1 MAGPEA
7 NVQANVQADVQA
19 AVQVGAR
26 PRLREPGLAGF
37 APGTERYRVAGG
49 ASLAVA
55 LKPGDRLTVTD
66 VEGRQPCELVAFDA
80 EGRAGGGVLG
90 ARADAEPIGLAAILA
105 GGGTGG
111 EEGARAVRAALSRRG
126 LALDGAL
133 ALALFGADTP
143 AGEAV
148 SFVAE
153 AEALCLIAAPGGPM
167 RVEAQDSPSELR
179 VVIRRA
185 RFDPEAPPPLP
196 EPLAEPRLDVRID
209 RATAQ
214 AYEVKAG
221 EYIQIIDLAGR
232 QCSDFQCFDAA
243 RLQGGVERELDVTT
257 TRTLMG
263 AAYPGP
269 GLASKYYDR
278 DMQPLV
284 EVIRDLCGRHDTF
297 GLACTAKYYEDMGY
311 PGHANCSDNFSRA
324 LEPYGVAPRR
334 GWPAVNL
341 FFNTRIDEAN
351 ALTLDEPWS
360 RPGDYVLLRSFKDLV
375 CTSSACPDDID
386 AANAWN
392 PTDIHLR
399 VYPAE
404 NLFSKS
410 IATRITADAEPQM
423 TRETAF
429 HSRTSKLTRQFA
441 EYRGFWLPT
450 GFTGTGTI
458 DAYTA
463 CRERAVV
470 LDLSALRK
478 FEVLG
483 PDAEELM
490 QRTLTRNVRRISVG
504 QVSYSAMCYDTGGMI
519 DDGTLFRL
527 GENNFRWICGDDY
540 CGVWLRE
547 QAEKMGLKVWVKSST
562 DQLHN
567 LAVQGPKSRE
577 ILKEIVWSAPDQ
589 PDLEELG
596 WFRFAIGRIG
606 GFDGIPVVVSRTGYS
621 GELGYEV
628 WCHPKDGA
636 GVWDAIWEAGAP
648 HGLAPLGLDALDILR
663 IEAGLVF
670 GGYEFSDQTD
680 PFEAG
685 IGFAVALKN
694 DEDFIGRDALI
705 DRKANPQRVLVGLEL
720 AGNEPAAHGD
730 AVYAGRAQVGIVTSA
745 TRSPLL
751 RKNIALC
758 RMDVNY
764 AGLGS
769 EVEVGKI
776 DGHQKRIPATVVRL
790 PFYDPDRT
798 RVRS

>member
-1 MAGPEA
+1 
-7 NVQANVQADVQA
+7 
-19 AVQVGAR
+19 
-26 PRLREPGLAGF
+26 
-37 APGTERYRVAGG
+37 
-49 ASLAVA
+49 
-55 LKPGDRLTVTD
+55 
-66 VEGRQPCELVAFDA
+66 
-80 EGRAGGGVLG
+80 
-90 ARADAEPIGLAAILA
+90 
-105 GGGTGG
+105 
-111 EEGARAVRAALSRRG
+111 
-126 LALDGAL
+126 
-133 ALALFGADTP
+133 
-143 AGEAV
+143 
-148 SFVAE
+148 
-153 AEALCLIAAPGGPM
+153 
-167 RVEAQDSPSELR
+167 
-179 VVIRRA
+179 
-185 RFDPEAPPPLP
+185 
-196 EPLAEPRLDVRID
+196 
-209 RATAQ
+209 
-214 AYEVKAG
+214 
-221 EYIQIIDLAGR
+221 YIQIIDVAGR

-243 RLQGGVERELDVTT
+243 SLQRGVERELDVTT
-257 TRTLMG
+257 TRTLLG
-263 AAYPGP
+263 AAYPAP

-297 GLACTAKYYEDMGY
+297 GLACTAKYYEDRGY

-351 ALTLDEPWS
+351 AISLDEPWS
-360 RPGDYVLLRSFKDLV
+360 RPGDYLLLRSFKDLV
-375 CTSSACPDDID
+375 CASSACPDDI
-386 AANAWN
+386 AATNAWN

-441 EYRGFWLPT
+441 EYRGFWLPS
-450 GFTGTGTI
+450 GFTGAGAI
-458 DAYTA
+458 DATTA

-490 QRTLTRNVRRISVG
+490 QRTLTRDLRRLAVG
-504 QVSYSAMCYDTGGMI
+504 QVSYSAMCYETGGMI

-547 QAEKMGLKVWVKSST
+547 QAEKLGLKVWVKSST

-567 LAVQGPKSRE
+567 LAVQGSKSRE
-577 ILKEIVWSAPDQ
+577 ILKQIVWTAPDR

-596 WFRFAIGRIG
+596 WFRFAVGRIG
-606 GFDGIPVVVSRTGYS
+606 GFDGIPVVVSRTGYT

-636 GVWDAIWEAGAP
+636 AVWDAIWEAGQA

-663 IEAGLVF
+663 IEAGLIV
-670 GGYEFSDQTD
+670 GGAEFCDQTD

-685 IGFAVALKN
+685 IGFTVALEN
-694 DEDFIGRDALI
+694 GEDFIGREALI
-705 DRKANPQRVLVGLEL
+705 ARKANPQRVLVGLEL

-730 AVYAGRAQVGIVTSA
+730 GVHAGRARVGVVTSA

-751 RKNIALC
+751 GKNIALC
-758 RMDVNY
+758 RMDVTY
-764 AGLGS
+764 AGLGG

-776 DGHQKRIPATVVRL
+776 DGHQKRIPATVVRV
-790 PFYDPDRT
+790 PFYDPDKT